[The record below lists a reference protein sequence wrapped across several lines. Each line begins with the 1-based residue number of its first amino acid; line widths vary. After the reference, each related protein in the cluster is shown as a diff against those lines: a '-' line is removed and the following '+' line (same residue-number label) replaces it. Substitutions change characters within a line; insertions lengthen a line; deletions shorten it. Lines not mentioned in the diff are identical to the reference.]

1 MSEINLVLREK
12 NLLDNEKNIKAVVAP
27 TVCGPFVVASESMV
41 EKINGLDRKL
51 QALDMEGFGL
61 YSAARAMN
69 KGCLWI
75 KGIGDFANSKKGDNY
90 HKRASYA
97 SALFLYKLIKETL
110 GSQA

>member
-1 MSEINLVLREK
+1 
-12 NLLDNEKNIKAVVAP
+12 
-27 TVCGPFVVASESMV
+27 
-41 EKINGLDRKL
+41 
-51 QALDMEGFGL
+51 
-61 YSAARAMN
+61 MN

-75 KGIGDFANSKKGDNY
+75 KGIADFANSKKGDNY

>member
-1 MSEINLVLREK
+1 MRSICCCFR
-12 NLLDNEKNIKAVVAP
+12 
-27 TVCGPFVVASESMV
+27 S
-41 EKINGLDRKL
+41 NGCKYELDRKL

-75 KGIGDFANSKKGDNY
+75 KGIADFANSKKGDDY

-110 GSQA
+110 SLQV